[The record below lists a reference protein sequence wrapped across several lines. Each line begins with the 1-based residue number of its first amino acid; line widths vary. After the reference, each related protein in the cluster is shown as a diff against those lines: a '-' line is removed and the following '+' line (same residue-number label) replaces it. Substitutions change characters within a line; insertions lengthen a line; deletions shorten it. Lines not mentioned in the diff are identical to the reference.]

1 MNGREMLQLEEMARR
16 DSRRIVGLMTGT
28 SADGIDAVLVEV
40 GGSGESTRFEVLAQ
54 STGEIDPEMEAD
66 LFQLFLP
73 DALVDDL
80 CRVNVQLGNAL
91 AKAALGVIEAA
102 GLEPEDVDLIGSH
115 GQTIRHLPQGEPPST
130 LQIGESS
137 TIAQLTGITT
147 VADFRPADMAVGGEG
162 APLVPLVDYLLF
174 AHAKRSRLM
183 LNIGGIANVTVLPA
197 DTELQDVTAF
207 DLGPGN
213 MLIDGAVTYLTG
225 GSERYDRDGRRAAAG
240 EPDIDWVARLIKH
253 EFVQREP
260 PKSTGRE
267 EFGME
272 FLAGLM
278 SEMELS
284 PDDRVAT
291 LTAFTAA
298 AIGYGIQ
305 TFAASHQEEVWV
317 SGGGVHNVCLMELLE
332 KALPQSQVR
341 SIDELGVPADAKE
354 ALCFAILANET
365 IMGSQGN
372 VPGATGARQ
381 PAILGKIAP
390 GGRLT
395 PG

>member
-1 MNGREMLQLEEMARR
+1 MLQLEEMARR

-28 SADGIDAVLVEV
+28 SADGIDAVLAEI
-40 GGSGESTRFEVLAQ
+40 GGSGESTHFEVLAH
-54 STGEIDPEMEAD
+54 TTVAIGPELEAD

-80 CRVNVQLGNAL
+80 CRVNVQLGHAL
-91 AKAALGVIEAA
+91 AQASLAVIEAA
-102 GLEPEDVDLIGSH
+102 GLEPKDVDLIGSH
-115 GQTIRHLPQGEPPST
+115 GQTIRHFPQGEPTST
-130 LQIGESS
+130 LQIGEPSV
-137 TIAQLTGITT
+137 IAQLTGITT

-174 AHAKRSRLM
+174 AHATHGRLM

-197 DTELQDVTAF
+197 DAELADVTAF

-213 MLIDGAVTYLTG
+213 MLMDGAVAYLTG
-225 GSERYDRDGRRAAAG
+225 GAERFDRDGRRAAAG
-240 EPDIDWVARLIKH
+240 SPDIDWVARLLKH
-253 EFVQREP
+253 EFIQRQP

-267 EFGME
+267 EFGIE
-272 FLAGLM
+272 FLGGLM
-278 SEMELS
+278 NEMQLS

-298 AIGYGIQ
+298 SIGYGIQ
-305 TFAASHQEEVWV
+305 TFAQEHQEEVWV
-317 SGGGVHNVCLMELLE
+317 SGGGVHNAHLMELLG

-341 SIDELGVPADAKE
+341 PIDGLGVPADAKE

-365 IMGSQGN
+365 IVGNPGN
-372 VPGATGARQ
+372 VLGATGASQ

-395 PG
+395 PRH